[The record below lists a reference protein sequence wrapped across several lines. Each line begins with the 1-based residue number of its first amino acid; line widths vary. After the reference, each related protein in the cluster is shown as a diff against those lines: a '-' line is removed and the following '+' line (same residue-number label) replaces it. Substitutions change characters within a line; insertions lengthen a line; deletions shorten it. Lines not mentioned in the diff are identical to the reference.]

1 MLCVGSW
8 DPIFLGTMENRGTFK
23 QLLRC
28 PVSHTFKW
36 FKRDYFCFCYDNIFS
51 IRVLM
56 PKKIKNK
63 KKPLCQHLRT
73 NNFSYF
79 AQTIFLISRGS
90 AMNLKKCWK
99 ICPHWKHQYS
109 VLLQGG
115 HGTFRKLQSCGMHL
129 AYKNEITAEGN
140 INVCLTSCVKC
151 CRFFPSMV
159 CFPAP
164 FHGNGIRRAIPTTD
178 FRPIVSVTSPCK
190 TFSYCTW
197 FYAAWKRG

>member
-1 MLCVGSW
+1 
-8 DPIFLGTMENRGTFK
+8 
-23 QLLRC
+23 
-28 PVSHTFKW
+28 
-36 FKRDYFCFCYDNIFS
+36 
-51 IRVLM
+51 M
-56 PKKIKNK
+56 PKKK

-73 NNFSYF
+73 NKSSYF

-90 AMNLKKCWK
+90 AMNLKKCWR

-178 FRPIVSVTSPCK
+178 FSPNCFGDVAVQNIQLLYMILRRVEKGIK
-190 TFSYCTW
+190 TGQKFVASSPLFSSCLYMDIILIT
-197 FYAAWKRG
+197 FRFA